1 MAVSLEKR
9 LIILPRGLELKK
21 RIGARATLLSIEL
34 WRVLLKWIKTAPIR
48 KAVNPAIPIEESETT
63 VNWILLCDRAC

>member
-21 RIGARATLLSIEL
+21 RIGARVTRWSIEL
-34 WRVLLKWIKTAPIR
+34 WRELLRWTKTAPIR

-63 VNWILLCDRAC
+63 IN